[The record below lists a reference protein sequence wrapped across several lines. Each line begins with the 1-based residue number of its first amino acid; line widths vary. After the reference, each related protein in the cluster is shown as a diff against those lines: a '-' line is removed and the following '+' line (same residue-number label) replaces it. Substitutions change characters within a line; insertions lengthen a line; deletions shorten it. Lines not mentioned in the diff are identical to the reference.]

1 MTLLNKMKIVAVIIV
16 LIVIAFFGVKNV
28 QAQVHVSNKSY
39 DIMLS
44 SLLAHSVNET
54 SVDSIKDQILLDARE
69 INEFEVSHIQGA
81 QWIGYDDFDL
91 SRVADLDKDSKIVV
105 YCSVGYR
112 SEKISEQLVNAG
124 FTNVQNLYGGIFE
137 WVNTGRDVV
146 NPNGE
151 NTKDVHAYS
160 KSWGVWLKKGKKVY
174 N

>member
-146 NPNGE
+146 DPNGE
-151 NTKDVHAYS
+151 HTKDVHAYS